1 MLDFA
6 AGKYAAFVWPAYAI
20 TVLVF
25 VVMIADSLIRARK
38 WRRAVEDSEQAAGKD
53 KPS

>member
-6 AGKYAAFVWPAYAI
+6 AGKYAPFVWPAYAI
-20 TVLVF
+20 TLLVF
-25 VVMIADSLIRARK
+25 AVMIADSLIRARR
-38 WRRAVEDSEQAAGKD
+38 WRRAVEEAEQAAGQD